1 MGPEHWHVTLR
12 FLGNVEVTPAVDALS
27 RLSGVAV
34 AMAVVGP
41 AAVRLGRE
49 VLALPVEGL
58 GSLAAA
64 VDDAFAGLGR
74 DPDHRPF
81 RGHLTLARGKGVRGL
96 AGLEMAEPLAWPVGT
111 VSLVRSHLG
120 RAGARYEDLA
130 VVTLAPVLG

>member
-12 FLGNVEVTPAVDALS
+12 FLGNAEMTPAVDALS
-27 RLSGVAV
+27 RLSGVLGAT
-34 AMAVVGP
+34 AVVGP
-41 AAVRLGRE
+41 AALRLGRE

-81 RGHLTLARGKGVRGL
+81 HGHLTLARGRGSR
-96 AGLEMAEPLAWPVGT
+96 AC
-111 VSLVRSHLG
+111 RSRDG
-120 RAGARYEDLA
+120 RALGMARRVGQPRPQPPRRGGARYEDLA
-130 VVTLAPVLG
+130 VVTLGPS